1 MYKITN
7 RPDIPARTT
16 YLTLFL
22 CWLGIFAEGYD
33 VGVMGAILP
42 SLSVEPAW
50 QLTPLQL
57 GALGAYTIV
66 GMLVGGLVIGTMS
79 DVYGRKP
86 MFVAC
91 LGLFTASM
99 ASVALAPS
107 PLWFGISRA
116 LGGLGLGGIIP
127 VAAALTT
134 EYSPTARKSFNY
146 GLMYSGYSL
155 GILAAALVG
164 KGLLPVY
171 GWRGV
176 VGVGVFPLAFIP
188 VLVWRLPESIEFLVA
203 TGRHQQARALA
214 TRLGVA
220 GSHGAALG
228 KPRAGWR
235 PGVKEIF
242 ARPNIFAT
250 ACFWVALFMGL
261 LLVYG
266 LTQWLPQ
273 IMRNNGYD
281 LGDSLSFLAV
291 FSFASAMGGI
301 MLGRIADALGV
312 RTVVALSYLLG
323 AAGIAALTFKG
334 TLWINYGLVAV
345 AGFGSVSASLILTAY
360 LANYVAPFARAT
372 ATGWAL
378 SFARIG
384 ALCGPLLGGF
394 IASLSVG
401 VHWNFYG
408 FALAALI
415 AAGAVLLIPA
425 QARTYQVRTGRSA

>member
-1 MYKITN
+1 MSTIKKI
-7 RPDIPARTT
+7 PEIPAKTT

-42 SLSVEPAW
+42 SLSMDAAW
-50 QLTPLQL
+50 HLTPLQL
-57 GALGAYTIV
+57 GALGSYTIV
-66 GMLVGGLVIGTMS
+66 GMLIGGLVIGTMS
-79 DVYGRKP
+79 DVRGRKP

-91 LGLFTASM
+91 LTLFTLSM
-99 ASVALAPS
+99 ASVAWS
-107 PLWFGISRA
+107 PIPTWFAVSRF

-127 VAAALTT
+127 IAAALTT
-134 EYSPTARKSFNY
+134 EYSPASRKSFNY

-155 GILAAALVG
+155 GILAAALVA
-164 KGLLPVY
+164 KGMLPIY

-176 VGVGVFPLAFIP
+176 VAVGIFPLAFIP
-188 VLVWRLPESIEFLVA
+188 VIVWLLPESIEFLIA
-203 TGRHQQARALA
+203 KGLHQRARALA
-214 TRLGVA
+214 TRLGID
-220 GSHGAALG
+220 GNHGKAA
-228 KPRAGWR
+228 KASDEASWR
-235 PGVKEIF
+235 LGVKEIF
-242 ARPNIFAT
+242 AKPNIFAT
-250 ACFWVALFMGL
+250 ACFWTALFMGL

-273 IMRNNGYD
+273 IMRKSGYD

-291 FSFASAMGGI
+291 FSFTSAIGGI
-301 MLGRIADALGV
+301 MLGRIADAFGV
-312 RTVVALSYLLG
+312 RTIVALSYLLG
-323 AAGIAALTFKG
+323 AAGIAALAFKG
-334 TLWINYGLVAV
+334 SLWTNYALVAV

-394 IASLSVG
+394 IASLTIGSQ
-401 VHWNFYG
+401 WNFYG
-408 FALAALI
+408 FSLAALI
-415 AAGAVLLIPA
+415 AAIAVLMIPA
-425 QARTYQVRTGRSA
+425 QQPARA